1 MWLDHNHPQ
10 YHRGLGLGL
19 AWIRR
24 NRLSRLYISK
34 HVKTHSA
41 NGQDAMALLLESS
54 SCLETVPFGGID
66 PDLGRLQGTER
77 TPTVY
82 TSPFNHNPHIKLRQS
97 SPMQTTPAPHT
108 TDHQDADT
116 IITTYQPCR
125 QPTSTA
131 PHPLVKISR
140 RLHSP
145 ISPRF
150 LHTRASVHPGIAET
164 IRAPP
169 SDGPSIASP
178 DRAS

>member
-1 MWLDHNHPQ
+1 MADMWLDHNHPQ

-24 NRLSRLYISK
+24 NRLGRLYISK

-97 SPMQTTPAPHT
+97 SHQCKPPQHLIPPTIKMQ
-108 TDHQDADT
+108 
-116 IITTYQPCR
+116 IR
-125 QPTSTA
+125 SLLPTSHVGNQR
-131 PHPLVKISR
+131 PPLRIPWSKSHEDCIHLSHR
-140 RLHSP
+140 DSF
-145 ISPRF
+145 IQGQAY
-150 LHTRASVHPGIAET
+150 TQE
-164 IRAPP
+164 
-169 SDGPSIASP
+169 
-178 DRAS
+178 